1 MSPKNVRHRAL
12 SLTLVVGALL
22 LGLLWGIFVFQ
33 HFPAGERWLV
43 GWQGETLTFLQP
55 RAFVLLA
62 GLPLLLLAQRW
73 SLADLHPAQ
82 QLAAFLFRAL
92 LLTALAAALAQPGGY
107 EREATP
113 CVVHLVDRSQSMT
126 DAMIAEGVAAANE
139 SWEALDG
146 VHVHLIAFDGEAAII
161 DPDGDSGWSPLAR
174 SEGNAS
180 LRSDLPAALRRAHGL
195 CPTATAPSFQVH
207 SDGNVDRRGALAQ
220 VQEYAARD
228 IRVHTSLPQSEA
240 PDEVLIEAVT
250 FPDRVLADEPFRA
263 IVTLRARRATEVT
276 LALTRAG
283 LRPERRTF
291 ELRPGQQDVDWTL
304 QISEPGRHELHF
316 ALQPSGEDHFEENN
330 EWLSAIDVSGRERV
344 LYVEGVTR
352 SRSYLARALDR
363 RRNEDIDFDLDVRSA
378 TGMPYT
384 LEEMRNYEAIII
396 SDVAARFVS
405 RRAMENL
412 RTYVREHGGGLILAG
427 GEDAFG
433 PGGYRGTTLEAIS
446 PLRFTMERERNLP
459 SLAMML
465 VIDRSGSMSGTKIEM
480 ARAAAAASIEM
491 LGPQDYVGVIAFDD
505 VPQTA
510 IRLQSAASRARLIDE
525 VNRISPAGG
534 TAIFPALEEAFLQLA
549 AQPAR
554 IKHVILL
561 SDGQASW
568 DGIAELVEAMRASS
582 ISVSS
587 VAVGDGADRAL
598 LEMVAELGDGRFYGT
613 QDPRDVPQIFIRE
626 TAEVARTSFVEE
638 PIRATVTRNHPMVRG
653 VPISNAPY
661 LLGYVSTRA
670 RQQADVLLSSERGDP
685 LLATWRQGAGR
696 VTVFTSDVKNRWS
709 VEWLRHPVYQRLWTN
724 IVAQTMRQHEERSFD
739 VFVEHSAEGTTISTD
754 TLDDA
759 SRFIN
764 QLRVESTLRR
774 DEEVVSATLEQ
785 RAPGRYAHHF
795 DDLPRGVWN
804 YELRWLN
811 PAGDV
816 LARAEGSFNRPYPE
830 EYLRWE
836 FDEELM
842 RSLADAGNGVLN
854 PSPAALLAT
863 AGREEEIRVERWPW
877 FLQLALALFALDILL
892 RRLRLGRARPQSWA
906 DAIGAEPPVR
916 SREA

>member
-1 MSPKNVRHRAL
+1 MSTQGARSRAL
-12 SLTLVVGALL
+12 SLALVVFALL
-22 LGLLWGIFVFQ
+22 VGLLWGVFVFQ
-33 HFPAGERWLV
+33 NFPSGESWLLRWR
-43 GWQGETLTFLQP
+43 GETLTFLQP

-62 GLPLLLLAQRW
+62 ALPLLVLAQRW
-73 SLADLHPAQ
+73 SLADLHPLQ
-82 QLAAFLFRAL
+82 QFGASLVRAL
-92 LLTALAAALAQPGGY
+92 LLAALAAALAQPGGY

-126 DAMIAEGVAAANE
+126 EDMIAEGISAANE
-139 SWEALDG
+139 TWDALDG
-146 VHVHLIAFDGEAAII
+146 VHVHLIAFDEGATII
-161 DPDGDSGWSPLAR
+161 SPDEGGGWSSLAR
-174 SEGNAS
+174 SEGAAS
-180 LRSDLPAALRRAHGL
+180 LRSDLSAALRRAHGL
-195 CPTATAPSFQVH
+195 CPTSTAPGFLIH
-207 SDGNVDRRGALAQ
+207 SDGNLDRSGMLAQ
-220 VQEYAARD
+220 VQEYAAHGTR
-228 IRVHTSLPQSEA
+228 IHASLPQSEA
-240 PDEVLIEAVT
+240 PDEVLIEGVT

-263 IVTLRARRATEVT
+263 TLTLRTRRATEVT
-276 LALTRAG
+276 LELARVG

-291 ELRPGQQDVDWTL
+291 ELRPGQQDIDWTL
-304 QISEPGRHELHF
+304 QISEPGRHELQF
-316 ALQPSGEDHFEENN
+316 SLQPSGDDRFEENN
-330 EWLSAIDVSGRERV
+330 EWLSVIEVIGREQV

-363 RRNEDIDFDLDVRSA
+363 RRNADVEFDLDVRSA
-378 TGMPYT
+378 TGMPYS

-412 RTYVREHGGGLILAG
+412 RTYVRDHGGGLILAG

-433 PGGYRGTTLEAIS
+433 PGGYRGTTIEAIS

-568 DGIAELVEAMRASS
+568 EGIAELVEAMRASS

-587 VAVGDGADRAL
+587 VAVGNGADRAL

-638 PIRATVTRNHPMVRG
+638 PIRATVTRNHPMLRG

-724 IVAQTMRQHEERSFD
+724 IVTQTMRQHEERSFD
-739 VFVEHSAEGTTISTD
+739 VFIEHSTEGTTIFTD

-759 SRFIN
+759 SRFVN
-764 QLRVESTLRR
+764 QLRVEATLRR
-774 DEEVVSATLEQ
+774 GDEVVTATLEQ
-785 RAPGRYAHHF
+785 EAPGRYAHRF
-795 DDLPRGVWN
+795 DDLPRGVWS
-804 YELRWLN
+804 YELRWLT
-811 PAGDV
+811 PAGD
-816 LARAEGSFNRPYPE
+816 LLGRSEGSFNRPYPE
-830 EYLRWE
+830 EYLRWT
-836 FDEELM
+836 FDEDGM
-842 RSLADAGNGVLN
+842 RSLAEAGNGLLN
-854 PSPAALLAT
+854 PSAAALRAT
-863 AGREEEIRVERWPW
+863 EGREEEVRIERWSW

-892 RRLRLGRARPQSWA
+892 RRLRFGRARPQSWA
-906 DAIGAEPPVR
+906 DAIGTTPTVGR
-916 SREA
+916 KEA